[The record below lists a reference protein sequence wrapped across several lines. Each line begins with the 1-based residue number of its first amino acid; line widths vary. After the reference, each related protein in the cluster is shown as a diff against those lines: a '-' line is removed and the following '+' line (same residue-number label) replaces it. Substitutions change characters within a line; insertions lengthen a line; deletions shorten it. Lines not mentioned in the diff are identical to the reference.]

1 MLITVEHAEKVRV
14 KRGRL
19 DLTKGATAKK
29 LNVTPRT
36 LRLIEAGNYDAPK
49 RIYESVMNWLI
60 EDLQKK
66 QQKIPNVQNYNK
78 GEIYGN
84 Y

>member
-19 DLTKGATAKK
+19 DLTKSATAKK

-36 LRLIEAGNYDAPK
+36 LKLIEAGNYDAPK

-60 EDLQKK
+60 EDWQKNDK
-66 QQKIPNVQNYNK
+66 KSLFKITIKEVF
-78 GEIYGN
+78 IWT
-84 Y
+84 

>member
-49 RIYESVMNWLI
+49 RIYESVVNWLI

-66 QQKIPNVQNYNK
+66 QQKIPMFK
-78 GEIYGN
+78 ITIKEDFT
-84 Y
+84 

>member
-66 QQKIPNVQNYNK
+66 RQKIPIFKITIMEVF
-78 GEIYGN
+78 I
-84 Y
+84 

>member
-66 QQKIPNVQNYNK
+66 RQKIPIFKITIKEVF
-78 GEIYGN
+78 I
-84 Y
+84 